1 MSGRY
6 SFSLPEPQARDGW
19 FRVGNVDVTTSV
31 LVAALGVLSMVL
43 YAIDPDI
50 VAEGVFVPEFVRQGE
65 VWRLVLW
72 PLVNLPGIF
81 PLLGLVVFW
90 YFGRFVEDHMGR
102 VPFTV
107 LVVAMTVLPALV
119 VTIVNT
125 TNDPELAQISRW
137 TTSSS
142 SVSLL
147 GLGMLCIFTASNP
160 NAPFF
165 FNIPGWVI
173 AVALVAMN
181 LLGIIGQRAW
191 ADLVLLVLVIA
202 VGLFGAR
209 QRGMAE
215 ELTFIPRFSFL
226 SGGPVSPYGE
236 IGSARPKRSRPKRG
250 GRGGRGAAHP
260 GTTPGSGTVVS
271 GPWGTIA
278 GSGPTPLEQAELD
291 SLLDIISE
299 RGVDSLTPYERQR
312 LDELRRRLRG
322 S

>member
-31 LVAALGVLSMVL
+31 LVAGLGVLSMVL

-50 VAEGVFVPEFVRQGE
+50 VANGVFVPELVRQGE

-81 PLLGLVVFW
+81 ELLGLVVFW
-90 YFGRFVEDHMGR
+90 YFGRFVEDRIGR

-107 LVVAMTVLPALV
+107 LVLAMTVIPALV
-119 VTIVNT
+119 VTVINT
-125 TNDPELAQISRW
+125 TNDPELGQITRW
-137 TTSSS
+137 TTSSW

-147 GLGMLCIFTASNP
+147 GLGMLCIFVASNP

-181 LLGIIGQRAW
+181 LLGILAERAW
-191 ADLVLLVLVIA
+191 ADLVLLVLVIG
-202 VGLFGAR
+202 VGIFGAR

-215 ELTFIPRFSFL
+215 ELTFIPQLGFL
-226 SGGPVSPYGE
+226 TGGPPSPYDE
-236 IGSARPKRSRPKRG
+236 VGSARPKRRRPKRG
-250 GRGGRGAAHP
+250 GRGGVVP

-271 GPWGTIA
+271 GPWGSIA

-299 RGVDSLTPYERQR
+299 RGVDALTPRERQR

>member
-19 FRVGNVDVTTSV
+19 FRVGQVDVTTSV
-31 LVAALGVLSMVL
+31 LIAALGVLSMVL
-43 YAIDPDI
+43 YAISPDL
-50 VAEGVFVPEFVRQGE
+50 VAEGVFVPEMVRQGE

-81 PLLGLVVFW
+81 ELLGLVVFW
-90 YFGRFVEDHMGR
+90 YFGRFVEDQIGR

-107 LVVAMTVLPALV
+107 LILAMTVVPALV
-119 VTIVNT
+119 ITLINV
-125 TNDPELAQISRW
+125 TNDPALGQITRW
-137 TTSSS
+137 TTSTW

-147 GLGMLCIFTASNP
+147 GLGVLCIFCASNP

-165 FNIPGWVI
+165 FNIPGWVV

-181 LLGIIGQRAW
+181 VLQIVAIRAW
-191 ADLVLLVLVIA
+191 ANLLLLVLVIG

-215 ELTFIPRFSFL
+215 ELTFIPRFAVF
-226 SGGPVSPYGE
+226 SGGPPSPYGE
-236 IGSARPKRSRPKRG
+236 IGSARPKRRRSKRG
-250 GRGGRGAAHP
+250 DRGAHP
-260 GTTPGSGTVVS
+260 GTTPGAGTVVT
-271 GPWGTIA
+271 GPWGSIA

-299 RGVDSLTPYERQR
+299 RGVDSLTPRERER

>member
-1 MSGRY
+1 M
-6 SFSLPEPQARDGW
+6 PEPQARDGW

-31 LVAALGVLSMVL
+31 LVGLVSMVL
-43 YAIDPDI
+43 YAIDQDI
-50 VAEGVFVPEFVRQGE
+50 VAQGVFVPELVREGE

-81 PLLGLVVFW
+81 ELLGLAVFW
-90 YFGRFVEDHMGR
+90 YFGRFVEDRMGR

-107 LVVAMTVLPALV
+107 LVVAMTVIPALV
-119 VTIVNT
+119 VTIINT
-125 TNDPELAQISRW
+125 ANDPDLGQITRW
-137 TTSSS
+137 TTSSW

-147 GLGMLCIFTASNP
+147 GLGMLCIFVASNP

-173 AVALVAMN
+173 AAALVAMN
-181 LLGIIGQRAW
+181 LLGILAERAW
-191 ADLVLLVLVIA
+191 ADLVLLVLVIG

-215 ELTFIPRFSFL
+215 ELTFIPQFGFL
-226 SGGPVSPYGE
+226 TGGPPSPYGE
-236 IGSARPKRSRPKRG
+236 IGSAKPRRRKQKRG
-250 GRGGRGAAHP
+250 RRGAPHP
-260 GTTPGSGTVVS
+260 GTTPGSSTVVN
-271 GPWGTIA
+271 GPWGSIA

-299 RGVDSLTPYERQR
+299 RGVDSLTPQERKR
-312 LDELRRRLRG
+312 LDELRQRLRG